1 MIRLSAASAAFFIL
15 TLAACSREDEAHP
28 VQGRAAAAPAE
39 AGPAEARDAAIPP
52 PAEAAAPA
60 SSGGVEPAAP
70 GAPDYAALYPG
81 AVMDQ
86 PGTTATGPH
95 GDGGLVTFRTSASPD
110 EVVAFYRERAEQ
122 AGLSSVMGMNQG
134 AARAYGA
141 AGGPAGATNIHVV
154 AAPGEGGETSVQLS
168 WSEGR

>member
-1 MIRLSAASAAFFIL
+1 MIRLSAASAAFLIL
-15 TLAACSREDEAHP
+15 TLAACGREEAQTA
-28 VQGRAAAAPAE
+28 QGRAAPAATE
-39 AGPAEARDAAIPP
+39 AP
-52 PAEAAAPA
+52 PAAAVGTAVAPDAETAAPA

-122 AGLSSVMGMNQG
+122 AGLSSVMGLNQG
-134 AARAYGA
+134 DARAYGA